1 MNDAIILAVLP
12 YVLFFA
18 AGILL
23 GFSLRFMARKIAYRM
38 DTRWLGIDNDIFTGN
53 GSGKREPAFLTSF
66 AQSRIFASGH
76 FFDFHPQENQ
86 IRLGKRMKF
95 NFKAGA
101 VYDLAKWRAS
111 IDNHVDN
118 ADTLLPYKAVLC
130 YTAIV
135 LHRGYYW
142 NNITT
147 PLLGEAAL
155 LVNMAEAE
163 VSLKLAAA
171 FIGKH
176 FNSDFLDSGE
186 ILDVSVPTVEEFQMM
201 NDIPL
206 EMAMSLY

>member
-1 MNDAIILAVLP
+1 MNDALILAALP

-18 AGILL
+18 GGILL
-23 GFSLRFMARKIAYRM
+23 GFSLRFIARKIAYRM
-38 DTRWLGIDNDIFTGN
+38 DTRWLGIDKDIFTGK
-53 GSGKREPAFLTSF
+53 GSGKRAPAFLTSF

-86 IRLGKRMKF
+86 IRLGKGMKF
-95 NFKAGA
+95 NLKAGA

-111 IDNHVDN
+111 MDNHVDN

-142 NNITT
+142 NNVTT

-155 LVNMAEAE
+155 LSNMEEAG
-163 VSLKLAAA
+163 VSLEMAAT

-176 FNSDFLDSGE
+176 FNSDFADGGELLD
-186 ILDVSVPTVEEFQMM
+186 IAVPTVEEFQMM
-201 NDIPL
+201 NDIPIDVV
-206 EMAMSLY
+206 MSLY